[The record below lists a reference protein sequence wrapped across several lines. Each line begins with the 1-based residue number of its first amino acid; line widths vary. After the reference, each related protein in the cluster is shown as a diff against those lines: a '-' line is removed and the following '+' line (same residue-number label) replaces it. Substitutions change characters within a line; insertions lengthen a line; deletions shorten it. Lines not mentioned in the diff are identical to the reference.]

1 MEGFLLRF
9 REESINEGVEGV
21 CRRCRVCVCVR
32 MQVCL
37 QGGVGDCVCKRW
49 SVCIRASCICG
60 GCTYACET
68 LRSKFLKFSRAQT
81 VSRAFTCFSLCCVHM
96 EIWSDVYMSTM
107 HTSFL

>member
-1 MEGFLLRF
+1 M
-9 REESINEGVEGV
+9 
-21 CRRCRVCVCVR
+21 CVR
-32 MQVCL
+32 VQVCL

-60 GCTYACET
+60 GCAYACET
-68 LRSKFLKFSRAQT
+68 LRSKFLKFSCAQT
-81 VSRAFTCFSLCCVHM
+81 VSRAFTCFSLCYVHM